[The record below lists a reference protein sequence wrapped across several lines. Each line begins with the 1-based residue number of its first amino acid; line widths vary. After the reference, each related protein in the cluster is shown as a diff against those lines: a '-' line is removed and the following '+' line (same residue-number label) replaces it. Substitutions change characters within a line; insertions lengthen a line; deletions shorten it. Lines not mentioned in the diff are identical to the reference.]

1 MSSHIQTRDRM
12 KSYMFPEEEIE
23 KLREKH
29 PTIKKKDKRTP
40 LEPEINQL
48 NLTNI
53 LPSLMWK
60 RKISR

>member
-1 MSSHIQTRDRM
+1 M